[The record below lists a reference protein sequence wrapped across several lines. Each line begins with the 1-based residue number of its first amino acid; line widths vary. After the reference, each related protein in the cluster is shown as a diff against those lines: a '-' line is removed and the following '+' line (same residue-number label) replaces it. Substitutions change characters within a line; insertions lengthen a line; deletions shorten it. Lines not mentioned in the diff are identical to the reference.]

1 MSLLK
6 KLHYKVNYPF
16 VLINLPKQ
24 LREEMAEMIE
34 FSPFIEEITPSC
46 KFVLC
51 FVFNRIDLINLT
63 SQLIP
68 LVEDDA
74 LIWIA
79 YPKKTSKCYK
89 TDLSRDHGWDL
100 LGNFGYEPV
109 SLISLN
115 NDFSIIRFRHVK
127 HIKKMVRLETM
138 KLTKNTPK

>member
-6 KLHYKVNYPF
+6 KLHYKDNYPF

-34 FSPFIEEITPSC
+34 FLPFTEEVTPRC
-46 KFVLC
+46 KFMLC

-100 LGNFGYEPV
+100 LGEFGYEPV
-109 SLISLN
+109 TILSFNS
-115 NDFSIIRFRHVK
+115 DFSIIRFRHVK
-127 HIKKMVRLETM
+127 HIKKMVRSETM
-138 KLTKNTPK
+138 KITKNTSK